1 MELGEIRFSHGN
13 RHMCHDLGL
22 DENRRPIFSTA
33 FLTSFST
40 SCIAAPR
47 PSVPK
52 RTASATRFSA
62 LKTKD
67 TRTRTPSR
75 IKRNRS
81 LRFRAAQ
88 AMLIYKPRQ
97 TVFGGVRMI
106 LPNPGDY
113 SQSFPVQQV
122 CPHPQMLD
130 KDSARKRFEFSRF
143 CISKTVR
150 NLIRDD
156 IPDLLETLDFETDYP
171 FLDEDEQMLKLA
183 ISMAPFGL
191 VRAGFEVGLENGL
204 PEYCGAMDRFNVRR
218 LGATGIEFH
227 RTGPDIEHHGVRTPF
242 FGTILGSLEN
252 AFAQHHAVWKVI
264 SVDGK
269 NHRAAMD
276 YGMVPDA
283 ALASVH

>member
-22 DENRRPIFSTA
+22 DEKSKTDLLYSLFNQLFDVVHCRTEAQRAEAHRLRYQVFCLENEGYEDPNA
-33 FLTSFST
+33 FPDQKEQDPYDS
-40 SCIAAPR
+40 
-47 PSVPK
+47 
-52 RTASATRFSA
+52 
-62 LKTKD
+62 
-67 TRTRTPSR
+67 
-75 IKRNRS
+75 
-81 LRFRAAQ
+81 RAAQ

-269 NHRAAMD
+269 NHRAAM
-276 YGMVPDA
+276 
-283 ALASVH
+283 